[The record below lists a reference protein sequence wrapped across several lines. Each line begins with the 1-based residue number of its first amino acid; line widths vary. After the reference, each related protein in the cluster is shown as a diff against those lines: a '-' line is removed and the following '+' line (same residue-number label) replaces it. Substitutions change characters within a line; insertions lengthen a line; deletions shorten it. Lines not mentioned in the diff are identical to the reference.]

1 MLTCSECFSPI
12 GNKPVFTL
20 VVWTEPRMIDIHVW
34 GQDLPEQSL
43 IQHFPSLLLQEGD
56 TRAVQLLPP
65 AQVRRPRPLPVAP
78 RGSFLPPRQSQEGL
92 LPFQTER
99 SSDSGEETASAQ
111 GGWRSGTAAP
121 GAPCAMTP
129 GAWQRP
135 RWCVS
140 SWAVARPWKPCGP
153 RHSALEMGASGWTRC
168 GAGAGSPPCGTVLR
182 SPGGRAT
189 ASMRRMLV

>member
-1 MLTCSECFSPI
+1 
-12 GNKPVFTL
+12 
-20 VVWTEPRMIDIHVW
+20 MISDP
-34 GQDLPEQSL
+34 L
-43 IQHFPSLLLQEGD
+43 FPHCLQEKD
-56 TRAVQLLPP
+56 PRAVQLLPP
-65 AQVRRPRPLPVAP
+65 AQVHQPCPSSVAP
-78 RGSFLPPRQSQEGL
+78 RVSFLSPRESQEGL

-99 SSDSGEETASAQ
+99 SSGSGEETASAQ

-121 GAPCAMTP
+121 GVPCAMTP

-140 SWAVARPWKPCGP
+140 SLAVARPWKPCRL

-189 ASMRRMLV
+189 ANMKRMLV

>member
-1 MLTCSECFSPI
+1 MRRCSECLSQVDNEPL
-12 GNKPVFTL
+12 FTP
-20 VVWTEPRMIDIHVW
+20 VVWTEPRTLDNIIW
-34 GQDLPEQSL
+34 GQDHLQL
-43 IQHFPSLLLQEGD
+43 FLLQCFLVVCRKKTQELSNCCPLH
-56 TRAVQLLPP
+56 RYIRP
-65 AQVRRPRPLPVAP
+65 APSPVAP
-78 RGSFLPPRQSQEGL
+78 RGSFLPPGQSQEGL

-99 SSDSGEETASAQ
+99 SSDSGEETVRAQ

-140 SWAVARPWKPCGP
+140 SWAVARPWKPCGLQGLV
-153 RHSALEMGASGWTRC
+153 LEMGASGWMRC
-168 GAGAGSPPCGTVLR
+168 SVGAGSPPCGTVLR

-189 ASMRRMLV
+189 ANMKRMLV